1 MSRNL
6 DQPAPGGAPESGV
19 TVESSPNTGG
29 SFVGFVPVA
38 EPIISETLESSDSQS
53 LEDRSTFNI
62 SQSGSDVVALDHCKI
77 NLREGCYRITFQP
90 KRGTN
95 VFYGT
100 MRVDKSGGQTIISGD
115 LYRFLSP
122 IVSIP
127 TRIAVAASAATR
139 PASTSIFA
147 RPLPIPIYARN
158 KYHSYLKVVD
168 IKMPS
173 PTSRCSFT
181 LKTQEYVY
189 TQPSAGSFNGSFPAS
204 PGSRTVNLVLSP
216 ATPPPGYSSV
226 YFEGKWMEGATDRGT
241 FKMGWVSSYFR
252 RATLEIDT
260 LTGAVPPLPVPALS
274 GSGKEDFKTVFKTAG
289 WNLNVIYD
297 QKEIAFPAGVNSH
310 ACWDHSDL
318 HALMTNVRKAT
329 TDLDNEWRFHLI
341 VVPATMGCSR
351 GVMYDQL
358 GVPREGSASFSD
370 DGYPNAHSDFFG
382 AAENQMQRN
391 VPRAYL
397 RSACHEV
404 GHGFN
409 QIHQEQEEGADN
421 SIMTT
426 TPSVADVLA
435 DAATGDPGVF
445 PDQIKLGFNEHVR
458 HHLTHFP
465 DPAVRP
471 GGMTFGSGHD
481 TMVPQ
486 ADEDRHYF
494 SAEDLE
500 LRLIPSE
507 RNVELGEPLRLEWEL
522 INNSAEPVP
531 VPSDI
536 RLEAQYAFITVINPH
551 GVSKPMPCFIIE
563 CEAASIINLK
573 PQKRLG
579 AETRLFWSSYG
590 FAFERAGR
598 HIIEARVLWSIAGVP
613 FGVRATTDVWV
624 NFPQSN
630 TDNEAAAT
638 LLHPE
643 VGKYVA
649 LGGGATHLTEAV
661 DRLNAAF
668 NGAGNGGSNTSDGP
682 SKNMPAAIRGFDG
695 LLPGDRAGSGDVLDS
710 ERSTTESTGRASRGT
725 SKKSAARKATKT
737 RKAGKATKKATKRR
751 R

>member
-1 MSRNL
+1 MSRNPE
-6 DQPAPGGAPESGV
+6 QPSSGEAPASGA
-19 TVESSPNTGG
+19 TVEQSPNTGG

-38 EPIISETLESSDSQS
+38 EPIMSDVQEVSDFESV
-53 LEDRSTFNI
+53 EDRSTFTI
-62 SQSGSDVVALDHCKI
+62 TQPVAAADSHDLCKI

-100 MRVDKSGGQTIISGD
+100 MRVDKSGGKTVISGD

-122 IVSIP
+122 IVSVP
-127 TRIAVAASAATR
+127 SRVAAAASAAAR

-173 PTSRCSFT
+173 PASKCSFT
-181 LKTQEYVY
+181 LKTEEYVY
-189 TQPSAGSFNGSFPAS
+189 TQPPAGSFNGSFPPS
-204 PGSRTVNLVLSP
+204 PGSRTVKIVLSP
-216 ATPPPGYSSV
+216 AAPPPGYTSV
-226 YFEGKWMEGATDRGT
+226 YFEGKLMEGATDKGT

-260 LTGAVPPLPVPALS
+260 LKGAVPPLPVPAAS
-274 GSGKEDFKTVFKTAG
+274 GSGQEDFKTCFKTAG

-297 QKEIAFPAGVNSH
+297 QKNIPVPAGIDAH
-310 ACWDHSDL
+310 ACWEHSDL
-318 HALMTNVRKAT
+318 HALMTNVRKPT
-329 TDLDNEWRFHLI
+329 TNLDKEWHFHLI
-341 VVPATMGCSR
+341 IVPATMGCSR
-351 GVMYDQL
+351 GVMYDQI
-358 GVPREGSASFSD
+358 GVPREGAASFSD
-370 DGYPNAHSDFFG
+370 DGYPDSHSAFFG
-382 AAENQMQRN
+382 AAENQIQRK

-426 TPSVADVLA
+426 TPSVADVLG
-435 DAATGDPGVF
+435 DATSGDPGVF
-445 PDQIKLGFNEHVR
+445 PDQIKIGFNETVR

-471 GGMTFGSGHD
+471 GGMTFGSGHNSL
-481 TMVPQ
+481 TPQ

-500 LRLIPSE
+500 LRLILSQ
-507 RNVELGEPLRLEWEL
+507 RSVELGEPLRVEWEL
-522 INNSAEPVP
+522 INNSAESIP

-536 RLEAQYAFITVINPH
+536 RLEAQYAFLTVINPH
-551 GVSKPMPCFIIE
+551 GVSKPMPSFIIE
-563 CEAASIINLK
+563 CEAASIINLE

-579 AETRLFWSSYG
+579 AETKLFWSSYG

-598 HIIEARVLWSIAGVP
+598 HMIEARVLWSIAGVP
-613 FGVRATTDVWV
+613 FGVRAITDVWV
-624 NFPQSN
+624 NFPQSSA
-630 TDNEAAAT
+630 DNNAAAT
-638 LLHPE
+638 LLHAD

-668 NGAGNGGSNTSDGP
+668 NGSATRALDAADAP
-682 SKNMPAAIRGFDG
+682 SKNIPTAIRGYDG
-695 LLPGDRAGSGDVLDS
+695 LLPGAKAGTGDVLDS
-710 ERSTTESTGRASRGT
+710 EKSTTESTRRTTRS
-725 SKKSAARKATKT
+725 SATKVGARKGTKA
-737 RKAGKATKKATKRR
+737 RKAGKATRKAAKKRG
-751 R
+751 